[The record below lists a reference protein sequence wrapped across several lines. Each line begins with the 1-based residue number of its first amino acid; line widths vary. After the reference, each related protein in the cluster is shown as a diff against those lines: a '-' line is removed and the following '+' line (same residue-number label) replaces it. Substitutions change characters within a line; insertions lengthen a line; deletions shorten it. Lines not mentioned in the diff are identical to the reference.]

1 MARKAKGEAAKQS
14 PAPAAEGE
22 DGYALWRR
30 VTETVTPYRP
40 EPAVAAAI
48 EPDPVAGPHPAPKKR
63 KARLLTQA
71 PIPSASVKPAP
82 PPPRLAHGAA
92 PSVDRRTATRLKRGR
107 MVPEAEL
114 DLHGYGRERGR
125 DAVIDF
131 VLGAQQRGLRCVRI
145 VTGKGGEGVMR
156 RSLPIWLNEAPL
168 RPVVLMFDH
177 APQSEGG
184 IGAVHILLK
193 RIRQERP

>member
-1 MARKAKGEAAKQS
+1 MARKAKGETAIPAPS
-14 PAPAAEGE
+14 APDVGEDGHALWRLVTADVEPYHPVIPAETVPPPPDPAPAPKAPSKVKR
-22 DGYALWRR
+22 AKA
-30 VTETVTPYRP
+30 VQ
-40 EPAVAAAI
+40 PA
-48 EPDPVAGPHPAPKKR
+48 PLPAPK
-63 KARLLTQA
+63 
-71 PIPSASVKPAP
+71 PPA

-131 VLGAQQRGLRCVRI
+131 ILGAQQRGLRCVRI

-156 RSLPIWLNEAPL
+156 RSLPGWLNEAPL

-177 APQSEGG
+177 APQAEGG

-193 RIRQERP
+193 RIRDDRE

>member
-1 MARKAKGEAAKQS
+1 MARKAKGKVDI
-14 PAPAAEGE
+14 PAPSLPIEGE
-22 DGYALWRR
+22 DGRVLWRK
-30 VTETVTPYRP
+30 VTASVEPYHPEKPVEAPPVPPETM
-40 EPAVAAAI
+40 PAPAR
-48 EPDPVAGPHPAPKKR
+48 PAPKAKR
-63 KARLLTQA
+63 VRAAQ
-71 PIPSASVKPAP
+71 PAP
-82 PPPRLAHGAA
+82 PPAPKPPAPPPRLAHGAA

-156 RSLPIWLNEAPL
+156 RSLPSWLNDAPL
-168 RPVVLMFDH
+168 RPIVLMFDH
-177 APQSEGG
+177 APQGEGG

-193 RIRQERP
+193 RIREDRT

>member
-1 MARKAKGEAAKQS
+1 MARKAKGETAI
-14 PAPAAEGE
+14 PAPSTPISGE
-22 DGYALWRR
+22 DGQALWRL
-30 VTETVTPYRP
+30 VTADVEPYHP
-40 EPAVAAAI
+40 VIPAEIAA
-48 EPDPVAGPHPAPKKR
+48 PPSDPVPPAKPPGKAKRARAVQPASPPAPK
-63 KARLLTQA
+63 
-71 PIPSASVKPAP
+71 PPA

-107 MVPEAEL
+107 MLPEAEL
-114 DLHGYGRERGR
+114 DLHGFGRERGR
-125 DAVIDF
+125 DATIDF
-131 VLGAQQRGLRCVRI
+131 ILGAQQRGLRCVRI

-177 APQSEGG
+177 APQAEGG

-193 RIRQERP
+193 RIRDDRE